1 MAARTIAAT
10 DTLETFRT
18 EFNALSENDFGDIGT
33 LNSSISAT
41 SVIGAVNE
49 LYSSIAGSLSFDI
62 TDGSNTQSIS
72 NTQAIT
78 FASTANQINAVVSA
92 TDTVTFSLP
101 SDVIITGEF
110 TAQGTGTH
118 SLGTIQ
124 VAGNTISS
132 SDADTITVNDK
143 LAITNTNTL
152 TLGGTDGTYIESS
165 EGSVRFG
172 TSNIVTGGF
181 IYTRSSTGFVLEGST
196 EDNFETTI
204 TAVDPTADRI
214 ITLPNETGTVI
225 TTGSSGVVTGT
236 MIDADTVGEANMAND
251 AIGQDQLKNVV
262 TLQILN
268 SSGVVV
274 KTLYGAGA

>member
-1 MAARTIAAT
+1 MAVKFISET

-18 EFNALSENDFGDIGT
+18 QFNSLAASDFGDIAT
-33 LNSSISAT
+33 LDSNISAT

-78 FASTANQINAVVSA
+78 FSGTANQISAVVSA

-101 SDVIITGEF
+101 SDVTITGEF
-110 TAQGTGTH
+110 TAQGTGIH

-132 SDADTITVNDK
+132 SNADTITIDDNVTLSTGKVLTVDTISS
-143 LAITNTNTL
+143 LTNYIDFGSKNL
-152 TLGGTDGTYIESS
+152 STDGFFYT
-165 EGSVRFG
+165 
-172 TSNIVTGGF
+172 TQSNGGF
-181 IYTRSSTGFVLEGST
+181 VFEGT
-196 EDNFETTI
+196 TVDNFETI
-204 TAVDPTADRI
+204 LAAVDPTADRI
-214 ITLPNETGTVI
+214 ITLPNETGTVV
-225 TTGSSGVVTGT
+225 TTGSSGVITGT
-236 MIDADTVGEANMAND
+236 MIGTDTVGEANMAND
-251 AIGQDQLKNVV
+251 AIGQDQLKNVI

>member
-18 EFNALSENDFGDIGT
+18 EFNALSENDFGDIGA
-33 LNSSISAT
+33 LNPSISAT

-124 VAGNTISS
+124 IAGNTISS
-132 SDADTITVNDK
+132 SDADTITIDDNVTLSTGKVLTVDNISSLTDYIEFGSK
-143 LAITNTNTL
+143 NLA
-152 TLGGTDGTYIESS
+152 TDGFFYT
-165 EGSVRFG
+165 
-172 TSNIVTGGF
+172 TQSNGGF
-181 IYTRSSTGFVLEGST
+181 VFEGTT
-196 EDNFETTI
+196 EDNFETI
-204 TAVDPTADRI
+204 LAAVDPTADRI
-214 ITLPNETGTVI
+214 ITFPNETGTVV
-225 TTGSSGVVTGT
+225 TTGSSGVITGT
-236 MIDADTVGEANMAND
+236 MIGTDTVGEANMAND
-251 AIGQDQLKNVV
+251 AIGQDQLKSVV
-262 TLQILN
+262 TLQVLD

-274 KTLYGAGA
+274 KTIYGAGA

>member
-1 MAARTIAAT
+1 MAVKFISET

-18 EFNALSENDFGDIGT
+18 QFNSLAASDFGDIAT
-33 LNSSISAT
+33 LDSNISAT

-78 FASTANQINAVVSA
+78 FASTTNQINAVVSA

-101 SDVIITGEF
+101 SDVTITGEF

-124 VAGNTISS
+124 IAGNTISS
-132 SDADTITVNDK
+132 SDADTITINDT
-143 LAITNTNTL
+143 LRATELETNTGLLLAKETITGYPQILSTRGDKILLVDATPVFNTDIIFE
-152 TLGGTDGTYIESS
+152 GTAND
-165 EGSVRFG
+165 
-172 TSNIVTGGF
+172 
-181 IYTRSSTGFVLEGST
+181 
-196 EDNFETTI
+196 FETTV
-204 TAVDPTADRI
+204 TATDPTADRT
-214 ITLPNETGTVI
+214 ITIPNETGTIV

-236 MIDADTVGEANMAND
+236 MIGTDTVGEANMAND